1 MRSATRGWSTIVTGI
16 AGHHTDVD
24 LPDRVRTSCARV
36 ADQAR
41 HVRIDDAA
49 LDALARTLGADGLP
63 ARVDD
68 AQFTSLGD
76 PGTDI
81 AFAFVV
87 NAVNFGSGWF
97 PVVRKRNG
105 MSGAV
110 TMGANLRDAWERDGV
125 WSPSDLVALDVD
137 IVART
142 FGQDVDGPAGD
153 LMALF
158 AIALHDLGRLVLDRY
173 DGAYERLIDASG
185 GSAARLAELLTDM
198 PLYGDVAVHHDEHVA
213 FYKRAQLTPA
223 ALANTVGVAFD
234 DLDRL
239 TIFADN
245 LVPHVL
251 RVEGVL
257 RYDESLATRIDAE
270 ELLPHGSAEEVEI
283 RACGVTACERLA
295 AQLGTRPALLDF
307 VLWNRGQQRR
317 YKAVPRHRTRCPY
330 Y

>member
-1 MRSATRGWSTIVTGI
+1 MRSATSGWSTIVTGI

-24 LPDRVRTSCARV
+24 LPDRVRTSCAAV
-36 ADQAR
+36 AARAR
-41 HVRIDDAA
+41 HVRIDDGA
-49 LDALARTLGADGLP
+49 LDALARTLGGEGLP
-63 ARVDD
+63 ERVDD

-76 PGTDI
+76 RDTDV
-81 AFAFVV
+81 AFAFVM

-97 PVVRKRNG
+97 PVVRKRDG

-110 TMGANLRDAWERDGV
+110 TMGVNLRDAWERDGA
-125 WSPSDLVALDVD
+125 WSPARLVALDID
-137 IVART
+137 AVART
-142 FGQDVDGPAGD
+142 FGQDVEGPAGE

-158 AIALHDLGRLVLDRY
+158 TTALHDLGHLVLDRY
-173 DGAYERLIDASG
+173 DGSYLGVIDASN
-185 GSAARLAELLTDM
+185 GSAARMAELLTDM
-198 PLYGDVAVHHDEHVA
+198 PMYRDVATHDGGEVA

-223 ALANTVGVAFD
+223 ALANTVGVPFD

-257 RYDESLATRIDAE
+257 LYDRVLAAGIDRGQP
-270 ELLPHGSAEEVEI
+270 LPHGSAEEVEI
-283 RACGVTACERLA
+283 RAGGVTACERLA
-295 AQLGTRPALLDF
+295 AQLGVRPALLDF
-307 VLWNRGQQRR
+307 VLWNRGQQPR
-317 YKAVPRHRTRCPY
+317 YKAVPRHRTRCAY

>member
-1 MRSATRGWSTIVTGI
+1 
-16 AGHHTDVD
+16 VD

-36 ADQAR
+36 TERAR
-41 HVRIDDAA
+41 HVHVDDGA
-49 LDALARTLGADGLP
+49 LDALARTLAGEGLP
-63 ARVDD
+63 ERVDD

-76 PGTDI
+76 RDVDI
-81 AFAFVV
+81 AFAFVM

-97 PVVRKRNG
+97 PVVRKRDG

-110 TMGANLRDAWERDGV
+110 TMGANLRDTWARDGA
-125 WSPSDLVALDVD
+125 WSPRDLVALDID
-137 IVART
+137 AVART

-158 AIALHDLGRLVLDRY
+158 TVALHDLGRLVLDRY
-173 DGAYERLIDASG
+173 DGAYARVIDASG
-185 GSAARLAELLTDM
+185 RSAARMAELLTDM
-198 PLYGDVAVHHDEHVA
+198 PLYGDVAVHDDDHVA

-223 ALANTVGVAFD
+223 ALANTVGVPFD

-257 RYDESLATRIDAE
+257 RYEDALEARIDAE
-270 ELLPHGSAEEVEI
+270 ELIPAGSPEEVEI

-295 AQLGTRPALLDF
+295 ARLGTRPALLDF
-307 VLWNRGQQRR
+307 VLWNRGQQPR